1 MTPEETGD
9 SYKRRR
15 REVTMFDKQRFEN
28 FIKWMK
34 KMAGTAR
41 QHDGLAPKLQ
51 LVLESTR

>member
-1 MTPEETGD
+1 
-9 SYKRRR
+9 
-15 REVTMFDKQRFEN
+15 MFDKQRFEN

-34 KMAGTAR
+34 KMAETAR